1 MKSLSSYITESVS
14 KHIVIY
20 KGNLYEQSVN
30 SEKQKADKTI
40 TTYLKDID
48 KLKRKLQQLQ
58 VDQENDP
65 DVELSGGKNADRY
78 GSKMNN
84 IEKELNDLLDKI
96 EKLKTVPKYVFKP
109 LNKIAVQKDY
119 EFYPTINSLN

>member
-1 MKSLSSYITESVS
+1 MQIKESR
-14 KHIVIY
+14 
-20 KGNLYEQSVN
+20 
-30 SEKQKADKTI
+30 KQKANKTI

-65 DVELSGGKNADRY
+65 DVELSGGKNADKY

-84 IEKELNDLLDKI
+84 IEKELNNLLDKI
-96 EKLKTVPKYVFKP
+96 EKLKATPKYVFKP

-119 EFYPTINSLN
+119 EFYPVIQSLN